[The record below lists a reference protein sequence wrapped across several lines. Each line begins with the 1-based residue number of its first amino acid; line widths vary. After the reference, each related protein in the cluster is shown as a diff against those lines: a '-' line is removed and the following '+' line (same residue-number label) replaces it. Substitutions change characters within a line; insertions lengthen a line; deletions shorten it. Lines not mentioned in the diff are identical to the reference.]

1 MTGVALPGYE
11 EIPGFILREP
21 LEPVDEKS
29 IGVLR
34 RLLVTHIDVV
44 R

>member
-1 MTGVALPGYE
+1 MTGVALTGYE

-21 LEPVDEKS
+21 LKPVDEKS
-29 IGVLR
+29 IGVLSR
-34 RLLVTHIDVV
+34 PLVTHVVV